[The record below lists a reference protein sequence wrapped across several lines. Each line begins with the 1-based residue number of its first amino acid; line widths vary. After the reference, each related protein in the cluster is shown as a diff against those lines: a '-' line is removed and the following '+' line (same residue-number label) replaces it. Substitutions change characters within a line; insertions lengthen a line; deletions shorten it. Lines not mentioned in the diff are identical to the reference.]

1 MCVTRVSVLLERR
14 PQLVTSL
21 GGAIRR
27 SSSYVSASRPSIVS
41 ALRRARFQQV
51 EDTSSRLPVDDDLS
65 QFGHVSNW
73 TDWLALTGFVEL
85 SYSPHRLFHDTPRLI
100 RPRFRLSPVRK
111 LPPPDELN
119 KPYGA
124 FTRIHYG
131 LNPSCRIFTR
141 LNYFGHRRY
150 WT

>member
-1 MCVTRVSVLLERR
+1 V
-14 PQLVTSL
+14 
-21 GGAIRR
+21 
-27 SSSYVSASRPSIVS
+27 
-41 ALRRARFQQV
+41 RFQQLEERSV
-51 EDTSSRLPVDDDLS
+51 RLPFKDESS

-85 SYSPHRLFHDTPRLI
+85 SYSPCRFFDPIRWGASDTPRLI

-141 LNYFGHRRY
+141 LNYFARRRY
-150 WT
+150 